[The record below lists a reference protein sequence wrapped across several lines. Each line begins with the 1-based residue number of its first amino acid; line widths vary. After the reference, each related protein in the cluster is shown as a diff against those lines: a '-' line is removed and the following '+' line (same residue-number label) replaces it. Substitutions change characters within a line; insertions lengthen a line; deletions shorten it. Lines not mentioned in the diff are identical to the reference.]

1 MFSVSITYHSKIRE
15 LSDRNND
22 PKLIQ
27 TNAHPWDPH
36 DLDDENRKLSDI
48 TQNSSHPTSSKL
60 SPPNPL
66 DLAKVFFFFLD
77 KDNKGTR
84 TSTFKNYNTIILHNF
99 KFKFKFKSSQCRITK
114 MRKDFI
120 KI

>member
-66 DLAKVFFFFLD
+66 DLAKVFFFFFWI
-77 KDNKGTR
+77 K
-84 TSTFKNYNTIILHNF
+84 
-99 KFKFKFKSSQCRITK
+99 ITK
-114 MRKDFI
+114 AQGQALSKMI
-120 KI
+120 IQ